1 MNWWATDMTKLL
13 IASNNKAKIEEFR
26 EIFKGY
32 RYNVVSM
39 DDIGLTI
46 NVEEDQPDFAGNSF
60 KKAKE
65 VSAKTGEIVLADD
78 SGLEVEALNGQP
90 GVFSSRFAG
99 EKANDTDNN
108 NKLLSLMMNVPD
120 KKRRA
125 RFRCVITIFWPD
137 GTYLQTE
144 GTCPG
149 EIAFKPVGEG
159 GFGYDPLFLPTGLN
173 KSMAEL
179 TADEKNKISHRA
191 IATKAMVELLSKK
204 KVEEI

>member
-1 MNWWATDMTKLL
+1 MTRLL
-13 IASNNKAKIEEFR
+13 IASNNEGKVEEIR
-26 EIFKGY
+26 ELFNGMNYDI
-32 RYNVVSM
+32 VSM
-39 DDIGLTI
+39 RDTGI
-46 NVEEDQPDFAGNSF
+46 NIHVEEDQPDFVGNSF

-65 VSAKTGEIVLADD
+65 VSDKTGEIVLADD
-78 SGLEVEALNGQP
+78 SGLEVEALNNLP
-90 GVFSSRFAG
+90 GVYSARFAG
-99 EKANDTDNN
+99 EAASDNDNN
-108 NKLLSLMMNVPD
+108 IKLLSLMKEVPE
-120 KKRRA
+120 KRRRA
-125 RFRCVITIFWPD
+125 RFRCVITIYWPD

-204 KVEEI
+204 NVEEI